1 LETLTRYN
9 SRELIEETGESTVAG
24 IKDIAKRAGVSISTV
39 SYALNGSPKVTEET
53 AAKILAIAKELN
65 YVPNAAARS
74 LKKRETKI
82 IGVFLTNYGGAFYG
96 QLLQGIQDALSSKGY
111 EMIVCSG
118 VQSHR
123 FIPERMID
131 GAIVLDFMFSSE
143 ELIKH
148 AEAGHKIVVMD
159 RELDHPNINQVLL
172 HNTSGATLAID
183 YLIEKGHRKIYA
195 VSGPEGSY
203 DASQRIGAVRQAV
216 NRYAEIEYHEIAGDF
231 NKPAG
236 ELAAEQ
242 IVSEYTEPVAVFC
255 LNDEMAIGMY
265 NYLAKTKYEVG
276 KHIHIIGFD
285 NIELTQYTQPRLA
298 TIDYSERKWG
308 AVSAEHLLNLIAKE
322 PVENERIYV
331 TLIPGDSVQS
341 V

>member
-1 LETLTRYN
+1 MA
-9 SRELIEETGESTVAG
+9 S
-24 IKDIAKRAGVSISTV
+24 IKDIAKKAGVSISTV

-96 QLLQGIQDALSSKGY
+96 QLLQGIQDALNSKGY
-111 EMIVCSG
+111 EVIVCSG
-118 VQSHR
+118 KESHR

-131 GAIVLDFMFSSE
+131 GAIVLDYFFSSK
-143 ELIKH
+143 ELIRH
-148 AEAGHKIVVMD
+148 ADAGHKIVVMD
-159 RELDHPNINQVLL
+159 RELAHPNINQVLL

-183 YLIEKGHRKIYA
+183 HLIEKGHRKIYA
-195 VSGPEGSY
+195 VTGPEGSY
-203 DASQRIGAVRQAV
+203 DATQRIEAVRQAV
-216 NRYAEIEYHEIAGDF
+216 KRYSDIDYHELLGDF

-236 ELAAEQ
+236 EKAAEQ
-242 IVSEYTEPVAVFC
+242 IIKEFTEPVAVFC

-265 NYLAKTKYEVG
+265 NYLSKTKYKIG
-276 KHIHIIGFD
+276 KDVHIIGFD

-308 AVSAEHLLNLIAKE
+308 AVSAEHLLKLIANE
-322 PVENERIYV
+322 PAENERIYV
-331 TLIPGDSVQS
+331 TLIPGESVQNIS
-341 V
+341 EG

>member
-1 LETLTRYN
+1 M
-9 SRELIEETGESTVAG
+9 VG
-24 IKDIAKRAGVSISTV
+24 IKDIAKMAGVSISTV

-111 EMIVCSG
+111 ELIVCSG
-118 VQSHR
+118 KESHR

-131 GAIVLDFMFSSE
+131 GAIVLDFSFSSD

-148 AEAGHKIVVMD
+148 ADSGHKLVVMD

-172 HNTSGATLAID
+172 DNTAGATLAVD

-195 VSGPEGSY
+195 VKGPEGSY
-203 DASQRIGAVRQAV
+203 DAHQRIIAVRQAV
-216 NRYAEIEYHEIAGDF
+216 ERFADVEYEEIPGDF

-236 ELAAEQ
+236 ELAAEH
-242 IVSEYTEPVAVFC
+242 IVREYTGPAAVFC

-265 NYLAKTKYEVG
+265 NYLAKTEYQIG
-276 KHIHIIGFD
+276 KDIHIIGFD
-285 NIELTQYTQPRLA
+285 NIELSQYTQPRLA

-308 AVSAEHLLNLIAKE
+308 AVSAEHLLKLIANE
-322 PVENERIYV
+322 PVEDERIYV
-331 TLIPGDSVQS
+331 TLIPGDSVGT